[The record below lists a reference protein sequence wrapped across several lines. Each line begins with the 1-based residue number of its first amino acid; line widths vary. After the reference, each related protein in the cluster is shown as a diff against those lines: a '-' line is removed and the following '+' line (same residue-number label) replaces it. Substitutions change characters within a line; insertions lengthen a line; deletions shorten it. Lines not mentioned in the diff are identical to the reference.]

1 MVQGDQKFKRFLNSI
16 GIIDVE
22 SFDMRFLSI
31 KKDPNKDN
39 FFIYDI
45 EKDTPWNFKL
55 VNQFINSL
63 NNIVSYDYKL
73 IFEYKHEIEE
83 IDIISLI
90 KDWYFNHEFKECP
103 FNIHLENHDII
114 ITFINDQDEKDFDKI
129 TNIGLLYI
137 FEMTNEGAKNIGSV
151 TMRKEGTYMLGEIG

>member
-31 KKDPNKDN
+31 IKDPNKDN

-45 EKDTPWNFKL
+45 EKDTPWSFKL

-73 IFEYKHEIEE
+73 IFEYKHEELGMVSDRWIGICRWGFSFCDGGVVA
-83 IDIISLI
+83 IDDDGVVAI
-90 KDWYFNHEFKECP
+90 DDH
-103 FNIHLENHDII
+103 
-114 ITFINDQDEKDFDKI
+114 
-129 TNIGLLYI
+129 
-137 FEMTNEGAKNIGSV
+137 GA
-151 TMRKEGTYMLGEIG
+151 